1 MKYSLQLRIQIS
13 FPKFIDYQVFLDP
26 QLQPLGRGG
35 EGGGRVDITKVSN
48 P

>member
-26 QLQPLGRGG
+26 QLQPLGGG
-35 EGGGRVDITKVSN
+35 GGGRLDITKVSN